1 MGNSDCRSVRAVS
14 STLLAFTGFT
24 DVRLLCIRTESRE
37 GLIRYLLYNLHEVH
51 SPNSKNEGR

>member
-24 DVRLLCIRTESRE
+24 GVRLLCIRTESRE
-37 GLIRYLLYNLHEVH
+37 GLIRYLLHNLHEVH
-51 SPNSKNEGR
+51 FPNSKNEGR